1 MKKKNNKVNFILKSY
16 KYLIIIFILIE
27 LYYPPKIQRN
37 KIKDVIN
44 DAILPLTDK
53 EHIVKKYNISY
64 KDLKNQRYNFEDFYN
79 KRKIFKI
86 NYSYLPYKKIDKSI
100 SYKNN
105 AENIYNSTGM
115 LNITKLDYYYNN
127 TDTNT
132 LNYNHIHLS
141 MSFDKNYTELSTIS
155 IASILNTSS
164 PDTYI
169 HLHILGFN
177 FDYETMEKIIQLKR
191 INKNVEF
198 VFYNG
203 KQAEYDFGEKI
214 SNDTRQI
221 ADYGKI
227 LAPQIV
233 NNTNRILIID
243 SEDVII
249 QKDISEIF
257 YYDLG
262 DNYIAWILD
271 IIAGNYKK
279 KYNSFFSNNF
289 YPNGGVML
297 VNIRLFRKD
306 NLYKRA
312 FYMPILYNNLYTPV
326 QDILLSITNYKF
338 KYMPLIFNSNI
349 AYWT

>member
-1 MKKKNNKVNFILKSY
+1 
-16 KYLIIIFILIE
+16 
-27 LYYPPKIQRN
+27 
-37 KIKDVIN
+37 
-44 DAILPLTDK
+44 
-53 EHIVKKYNISY
+53 
-64 KDLKNQRYNFEDFYN
+64 
-79 KRKIFKI
+79 
-86 NYSYLPYKKIDKSI
+86 
-100 SYKNN
+100 
-105 AENIYNSTGM
+105 M
-115 LNITKLDYYYNN
+115 LNFTKLDFYYNN
-127 TDTNT
+127 IDINT

-177 FDYETMEKIIQLKR
+177 FDYVTMEKIIQLKR

-198 VFYNG
+198 IFYNG
-203 KQAEYDFGEKI
+203 KQAEYDFGDKI

-227 LAPQIV
+227 LASQIV

-262 DNYIAWILD
+262 NNYIAWILD

-297 VNIRLFRKD
+297 VNVRLFRKD

-312 FYMPILYNNLYTPV
+312 FFMPILYNNLYTPV

-349 AYWT
+349 IFYKHEQVKEINDSIIIQKWFKMQQYTPYKYSYEDFSQAALDPVVNHLYTFKTNYKEFSCNAKANQYIKYAELTGFYNDIKQQNPEPFEM